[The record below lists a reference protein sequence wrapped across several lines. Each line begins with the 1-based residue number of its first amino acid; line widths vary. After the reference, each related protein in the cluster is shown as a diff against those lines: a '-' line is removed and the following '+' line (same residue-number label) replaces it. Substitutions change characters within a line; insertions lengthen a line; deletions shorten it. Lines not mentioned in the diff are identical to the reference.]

1 MPQLPDLTRPIM
13 RRAASLNADQTR
25 RWGLEE
31 RQYFRPLQVP
41 PQYCLASCID
51 AMQLEDPL
59 GDVQTDCG
67 NLHGGGSFS
76 SLHSTARAWHI
87 DAVRGRPPHQIRY
100 TRIGASSLSWD
111 TPATRRTW
119 PQSGPTTAGPVSPA
133 RRKLPF
139 RSIAARCPVAS
150 PGSQQSI
157 LDLIIGGGRHMQA
170 CANLVCCEMGLS
182 AQPPTD
188 TVPRTIRTMMAN
200 DRGPVGQAGQ
210 IPTADVPLDLR
221 AQLGGQCRYTLANWT
236 GSSRKTGPVV
246 FE

>member
-1 MPQLPDLTRPIM
+1 M
-13 RRAASLNADQTR
+13 LNSTVR
-25 RWGLEE
+25 S
-31 RQYFRPLQVP
+31 PL
-41 PQYCLASCID
+41 SR
-51 AMQLEDPL
+51 
-59 GDVQTDCG
+59 
-67 NLHGGGSFS
+67 
-76 SLHSTARAWHI
+76 TA
-87 DAVRGRPPHQIRY
+87 
-100 TRIGASSLSWD
+100 RIGASSLSWD

-200 DRGPVGQAGQ
+200 DRGPSGRPAKY
-210 IPTADVPLDLR
+210 PLR
-221 AQLGGQCRYTLANWT
+221 TCRSTCARTLAGNAATRWPI
-236 GSSRKTGPVV
+236 GLGAVEKLDQ
-246 FE
+246 